1 MGRKKR
7 RRRQTDDRRRRQPD
21 DVIQF
26 PRDPNVAE
34 EMLLRFRNI
43 VEMQAYQKGW
53 ARRIL
58 EYQSEDDPHITQTF
72 EEFVAEQE
80 EEPFVDGTTEEE
92 MRREYSHHIEGSKSF
107 LTKIADNTSVS
118 DDDLEYIRTLLAH
131 EFRVGVF
138 DHTEY
143 CKRMLVHY
151 GKFVLDLFPDY
162 PMEEFGGLQAFQER
176 YELLQEYEGNLDEFL
191 SKEITEFEN
200 WLKETAPKKKSNIR
214 VLDDEDSDPDLSHSN
229 SE

>member
-7 RRRQTDDRRRRQPD
+7 RRRRRQPD

-34 EMLLRFRNI
+34 EMLVRFRNI
-43 VEMQAYQKGW
+43 VKMQAYQKEW

-58 EYQSEDDPHITQTF
+58 EYQSEDDPHIKQTY
-72 EEFVAEQE
+72 EEFIAEFDE
-80 EEPFVDGTTEEE
+80 DGMTEEE
-92 MRREYSHHIEGSKSF
+92 MRREYSAHIEGNKSF
-107 LTKIADNTSVS
+107 LTKVAGNTSVS

-138 DHTEY
+138 DHFEY
-143 CKRMLVHY
+143 CERMFVYY
-151 GKFVLDLFPDY
+151 GKFVSDLFPDY
-162 PMEEFGGLQAFQER
+162 PMEEFGGLQAFQEK
-176 YELLQEYEGNLDEFL
+176 YELLQEYEDSLNDDSGE
-191 SKEITEFEN
+191 SAGKEITEFEN

-214 VLDDEDSDPDLSHSN
+214 VLDDEDSDPDLSSSD